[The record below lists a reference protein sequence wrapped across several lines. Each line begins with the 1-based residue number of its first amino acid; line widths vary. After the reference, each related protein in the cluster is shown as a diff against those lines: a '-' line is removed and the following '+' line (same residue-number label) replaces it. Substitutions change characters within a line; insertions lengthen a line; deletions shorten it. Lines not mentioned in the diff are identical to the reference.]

1 MTGPN
6 IFRYPAINQYVTIFF
21 QKKVTEQVTFD
32 RSDMLSMAKLVNFRD
47 NFDQLNLNHRFIE
60 LSGYGFW
67 ICTGKYNGTKF
78 GFLIG
83 CTPQGR
89 DSTKEHLH
97 RYSIEYQG
105 SAEEL
110 EQTFKICK

>member
-1 MTGPN
+1 
-6 IFRYPAINQYVTIFF
+6 
-21 QKKVTEQVTFD
+21 
-32 RSDMLSMAKLVNFRD
+32 MLSMAKLVNFRD

-78 GFLIG
+78 GSLIG